1 MCALASKWGERRKID
16 LLMWDF
22 LRAGGIFMFPL
33 VLASVVGLTFI
44 IERGL
49 ALRWSKVIPPS
60 VEDAANSF
68 PLGSLEELKQVCERD
83 QSTFG
88 RLLLVACEHLDHP
101 REEAIDALQTQA
113 RREILQLE
121 RGLVVLEIV
130 VGIAPL
136 LGLVG
141 AIYGLIHLFG
151 TLGAATTI
159 ESTVLAKGISEAL
172 NTTLMGLLIAIPCL
186 SAWSYYNKKVESLA
200 VEMETL
206 CDGFLRRMHRELQQ
220 P

>member
-1 MCALASKWGERRKID
+1 
-16 LLMWDF
+16 MWEF
-22 LRAGGIFMFPL
+22 LRAGGIFMIPL

-49 ALRWSKVIPPS
+49 ALRWNKVIPPDL
-60 VEDAANSF
+60 EDATATTPVESV
-68 PLGSLEELKQVCERD
+68 EELKQLCQREG
-83 QSTFG
+83 STFG
-88 RLLLVACEHLDHP
+88 RLVLVACDHLTHP
-101 REEAIDALQTQA
+101 REEAVDALQTQA

-159 ESTVLAKGISEAL
+159 ESTALAKGISEAL
-172 NTTLMGLLIAIPCL
+172 NTTLMGLVVAIPCL
-186 SAWSYYNKKVESLA
+186 SAWSYFNKKVESLA
-200 VEMETL
+200 IEMETL
-206 CDGFLRRMHRELQQ
+206 CDGFLRRMQRELQG
-220 P
+220 

>member
-1 MCALASKWGERRKID
+1 
-16 LLMWDF
+16 
-22 LRAGGIFMFPL
+22 MFPL

-49 ALRWSKVIPPS
+49 ALRWSKVIPPEI
-60 VEDAANSF
+60 EDAAATS
-68 PLGSLEELKQVCERD
+68 PVGAIEDLKQLCQRD
-83 QSTFG
+83 SSTFS
-88 RLLLVACEHLDHP
+88 RLLLVACDHVDHP
-101 REEAIDALQTQA
+101 REEAVDALQTQA

-130 VGIAPL
+130 VGISPL

-151 TLGAATTI
+151 TLGGAG
-159 ESTVLAKGISEAL
+159 SVDSSVLANGIAEAL
-172 NTTLMGLLIAIPCL
+172 HTTLMGLLIAIPCL
-186 SAWSYYNKKVESLA
+186 SAWSYYNKKVETLA
-200 VEMETL
+200 IEMETL
-206 CDGFLRRMHRELQQ
+206 CDGFLRRLYRELQQ